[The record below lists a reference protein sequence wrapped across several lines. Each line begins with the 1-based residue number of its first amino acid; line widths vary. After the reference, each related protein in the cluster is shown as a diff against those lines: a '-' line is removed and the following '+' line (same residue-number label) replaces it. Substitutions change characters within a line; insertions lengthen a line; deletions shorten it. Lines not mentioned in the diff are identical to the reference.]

1 MAMEPGTVTHKPR
14 RRGLS
19 GAHTLLRVAVVWLFT
34 AAVFV
39 LLGWLLPGLTVTS
52 AGAAL
57 AAAALFGLINAL
69 VWPVFAYLALPLA
82 VLTLGL
88 AAIVLNGAAVALVAY
103 VLPGIDVSDWGTAI
117 VVALVLAVANTMLT
131 SLLTLDD
138 EDVYYRRIIRRAARR
153 IRPEGTTDVPG
164 VVFLQI
170 DGLGLA
176 VLRRALRDGNAPTL
190 ARWLA
195 SGSHRLL
202 GWETG
207 WSSQTGAS
215 QCGILHGSTYDI
227 PAFRWLE
234 KETGVRLVSNHPRSA
249 AEIERRHSDGQGL
262 LHADGVGRGNLYTG
276 DAVQN
281 ILTMS
286 VAGQKRGRVGQGYY
300 GYFADPYNALRTL
313 TGFVAEIVREL
324 VQASR
329 QRRHDVRPRVGRGGL
344 YPFLRAFATVI
355 TRDLTTQTLIGDLY
369 VGRSVIYADFVG
381 YDEVAHHSGPE
392 RYDALDTLRRLDR
405 DLGRL
410 ERAAANAPRPYRF
423 VVLSDHGQSQGATF
437 EDRYGFSLG
446 ELVRGAMQE
455 GKVTEIG
462 SARVAGEES
471 WGYAGAAAADITSSG
486 SRVGRALQRALR
498 DRRDPVPPRLEANAI
513 TAAGP
518 GEPAAGPGE
527 LAGGQAEAAAGPG
540 ELAGAQAEAAAGPG
554 EPVPGPGEPVPEPGE
569 AVVLASGNL
578 GLVYLTERPGRMSL
592 EEIGKRYPRLVP
604 ALIAHPGVGF
614 ILVRSDEDGPVVI
627 GRDGLQVLQTRTVVG
642 QDPLEPFGACGPWQV
657 LQADS
662 YPHCADIM
670 VNSMWDPQTEEVA
683 AFEHLVG
690 SHGGLGGEQTHPF
703 VLYPSGLP
711 APARPIRGAD
721 ELHQV
726 FRGWLAHLGHDAF
739 AEHQLDSA
747 ARHGRAGQRK

>member
-1 MAMEPGTVTHKPR
+1 MVR
-14 RRGLS
+14 I
-19 GAHTLLRVAVVWLFT
+19 VVVWLFT
-34 AAVFV
+34 GAVFV

-103 VLPGIDVSDWGTAI
+103 VLPGIDVSDWWTAI

-131 SLLTLDD
+131 GLLTLDD

-153 IRPEGTTDVPG
+153 IRPEGATDVPG
-164 VVFLQI
+164 VVFVQI

-215 QCGILHGSTYDI
+215 QCGILHGSTFDI

-234 KETGVRLVSNHPRSA
+234 KETGTRLVSNHPRSA
-249 AEIERRHSDGQGL
+249 AEIERRHSDGRGL

-276 DAVQN
+276 DAEQN

-286 VAGQKRGRVGQGYY
+286 VAGHRRGRVGQGYY
-300 GYFADPYNALRTL
+300 GYFADPYNTLRTL
-313 TGFVAEIVREL
+313 AGFVAEILREL

-329 QRRHDVRPRVGRGGL
+329 QRRHDVRPRVRRGGL
-344 YPFLRAFATVI
+344 YPFLRAFATVV

-423 VVLSDHGQSQGATF
+423 VVLSDHGQSQGTTF
-437 EDRYGFSLG
+437 EDRYGCSLG
-446 ELVRGAMQE
+446 DLVRSAMHE
-455 GKVTEIG
+455 GTVTEIG
-462 SARVAGEES
+462 AARVAGEES
-471 WGYAGAAAADITSSG
+471 WGYAGAAAADVTSQD

-498 DRRDPVPPRLEANAI
+498 DRRETGPRRSASAPG
-513 TAAGP
+513 AGP
-518 GEPAAGPGE
+518 LPQERDERDAAPADGP
-527 LAGGQAEAAAGPG
+527 Q
-540 ELAGAQAEAAAGPG
+540 
-554 EPVPGPGEPVPEPGE
+554 E

-578 GLVYLTERPGRMSL
+578 GLVYLTEKTGRLSL
-592 EEIGKRYPRLVP
+592 EEIGERYPRLIP
-604 ALIAHPGVGF
+604 ALIAHAGVGF
-614 ILVRSDEDGPVVI
+614 ILVRSGEDGPVAI
-627 GRDGLQVLQTRTVVG
+627 GRDGLQLLRAQTVVG
-642 QDPLEPFGACGPWQV
+642 KDPLEPFGASGRWQV
-657 LQADS
+657 LQTDS

-703 VLYPSGLP
+703 VLYPAGLP
-711 APARPIRGAD
+711 APAGPIRGAD

-726 FRGWLAHLGHDAF
+726 LRGWLAHLGHEAF
-739 AEHQLDSA
+739 AGPQPERLA
-747 ARHGRAGQRK
+747 E

>member
-1 MAMEPGTVTHKPR
+1 MLASGEAGIAMQPGIVTTPGPR
-14 RRGLS
+14 RRRLS
-19 GAHTLLRVAVVWLFT
+19 GGHPVLRIAVVWLFT
-34 AAVFV
+34 GAVFV

-57 AAAALFGLINAL
+57 AAAALLGLINAL
-69 VWPVFAYLALPLA
+69 VWPFFAYLALPLA
-82 VLTLGL
+82 VLTLGF
-88 AAIVLNGAAVALVAY
+88 AAIVLNGAAVAVVAY
-103 VLPGIDVSDWGTAI
+103 LLPGIDVRDLGTAI
-117 VVALVLAVANTMLT
+117 VAALVLAVANTMLT

-153 IRPEGTTDVPG
+153 VRPEGASDVPG
-164 VVFLQI
+164 VLFIQI
-170 DGLGLA
+170 DGLGMA

-215 QCGILHGSTYDI
+215 QCGILHGSTFDI

-234 KETGVRLVSNHPRSA
+234 KETGTRLVSNHPRSA
-249 AEIERRHSDGQGL
+249 AEIERRHSDGRGL

-276 DAVQN
+276 DATQN

-286 VAGQKRGRVGQGYY
+286 VAGRRRGRVGQGYY
-300 GYFADPYNALRTL
+300 GYFADPYNTLRTL
-313 TGFVAEIVREL
+313 AGFAAEIVREL
-324 VQASR
+324 AQASR
-329 QRRHDVRPRVGRGGL
+329 QRRHDVRPRVRRGGL

-392 RYDALDTLRRLDR
+392 RYDALETLRRLDR

-410 ERAAANAPRPYRF
+410 ERAAAYAPRPYRL

-437 EDRYGFSLG
+437 EDRYGCSLG

-455 GKVTEIG
+455 GTVTEIG

-471 WGYAGAAAADITSSG
+471 WGYAGAAAADVTSQD
-486 SRVGRALQRALR
+486 SRVGKTLQWALR
-498 DRRDPVPPRLEANAI
+498 DRRETGPRR
-513 TAAGP
+513 TA
-518 GEPAAGPGE
+518 PAAGT
-527 LAGGQAEAAAGPG
+527 A
-540 ELAGAQAEAAAGPG
+540 
-554 EPVPGPGEPVPEPGE
+554 PGE

-578 GLVYLTERPGRMSL
+578 GLIYLTEQAGRLSL
-592 EEIGKRYPRLVP
+592 EEIGERYPRLLP

-614 ILVRSDEDGPVVI
+614 VLVRSDEDGPVVI
-627 GRDGLQVLQTRTVVG
+627 GRDGLQMLQTQTVIG
-642 QDPLEPFGACGPWQV
+642 KDPLEPFGASGRWQV
-657 LQADS
+657 RQTDS
-662 YPHCADIM
+662 FPHCADIM

-711 APARPIRGAD
+711 APAGPIRGAD

-726 FRGWLAHLGHDAF
+726 FRGWLAHLGHEAF
-739 AEHQLDSA
+739 AT
-747 ARHGRAGQRK
+747 GRAPE

>member
-1 MAMEPGTVTHKPR
+1 MTMEQRTVTRRH

-19 GAHTLLRVAVVWLFT
+19 GVHTVLRIAVVWLFT
-34 AAVFV
+34 GAVFV
-39 LLGWLLPGLTVTS
+39 LLGWLLPGLTVTG

-57 AAAALFGLINAL
+57 AAAALLGLINAL
-69 VWPVFAYLALPLA
+69 VWPVFAYFALPLA

-103 VLPGIDVSDWGTAI
+103 VLPGIDISDWGTAI
-117 VVALVLAVANTMLT
+117 VAALVLALANTMLT
-131 SLLTLDD
+131 GLLTLDD

-153 IRPEGTTDVPG
+153 VRPEGATDVPG
-164 VVFLQI
+164 VLFIQI

-190 ARWLA
+190 ARWLGD
-195 SGSHRLL
+195 GSHRLL

-215 QCGILHGSTYDI
+215 QCGILHGSTFDI

-234 KETGVRLVSNHPRSA
+234 KETGTRLVSNHPRSA
-249 AEIERRHSDGQGL
+249 AEIERRHSDGRGL

-286 VAGQKRGRVGQGYY
+286 VAGRRRGRVGQGYY
-300 GYFADPYNALRTL
+300 GYFADPYNTLRTL
-313 TGFVAEIVREL
+313 AGFVAEILREL
-324 VQASR
+324 LQASR
-329 QRRHDVRPRVGRGGL
+329 QRRHDVRPRVSRGGL

-410 ERAAANAPRPYRF
+410 ERAAANAPRPYEF
-423 VVLSDHGQSQGATF
+423 VVLSDHGQSQGTTF
-437 EDRYGFSLG
+437 EDRYGCSLG
-446 ELVRGAMQE
+446 ELVQGAMQDAT
-455 GKVTEIG
+455 VTEIG

-471 WGYAGAAAADITSSG
+471 WGYAGAAAAEVTSQD
-486 SRVGRALQRALR
+486 SRVGKALQRALR
-498 DRRDPVPPRLEANAI
+498 DRRESGPRRA
-513 TAAGP
+513 TAAP
-518 GEPAAGPGE
+518 GTATLDAPAAPGTLTAPGTQAAPGTPAATDTPAAPGT
-527 LAGGQAEAAAGPG
+527 LAGPDPLPQERDAAPASGQ
-540 ELAGAQAEAAAGPG
+540 
-554 EPVPGPGEPVPEPGE
+554 GE

-578 GLVYLTERPGRMSL
+578 GLVYLTEQAGRMSL
-592 EEIGKRYPRLVP
+592 EEIGKRYPRLIP

-627 GRDGLQVLQTRTVVG
+627 GRDGLQVLQTQTVVG
-642 QDPLEPFGACGPWQV
+642 NDPLEPFGASGRWQV
-657 LQADS
+657 LQTDS

-711 APARPIRGAD
+711 APAGPIRGAD

-726 FRGWLAHLGHDAF
+726 LRGWLAHLGHQAF
-739 AEHQLDSA
+739 AEHQPD
-747 ARHGRAGQRK
+747 R

>member
-1 MAMEPGTVTHKPR
+1 MAMESGVVTPKPG
-14 RRGLS
+14 RRGPS
-19 GAHTLLRVAVVWLFT
+19 GGHPVLRVAVVWLFT

-39 LLGWLLPGLTVTS
+39 VLGWLLPGLTVTS

-57 AAAALFGLINAL
+57 TAAALLGLINAL
-69 VWPVFAYLALPLA
+69 VWPVFAYFALPLA
-82 VLTLGL
+82 VLTLGI
-88 AAIVLNGAAVALVAY
+88 AAIVLNGAAVAIVAY
-103 VLPGIDVSDWGTAI
+103 LLPGIEVRDLWTAI
-117 VVALVLAVANTMLT
+117 GVALVLAVANTLLT
-131 SLLTLDD
+131 SLLALDD

-153 IRPEGTTDVPG
+153 VRPEGASDVPG
-164 VVFLQI
+164 VLFIQI
-170 DGLGLA
+170 DGLGMA

-215 QCGILHGSTYDI
+215 QCGILHGSTFDI

-234 KETGVRLVSNHPRSA
+234 KETGTRLVSNHPRSA

-276 DAVQN
+276 DAAQN

-286 VAGQKRGRVGQGYY
+286 VAGRRRGRVGQGYY
-300 GYFADPYNALRTL
+300 GYFADPYNTLRTL
-313 TGFVAEIVREL
+313 AGFVAEIVREL
-324 VQASR
+324 AQASR
-329 QRRHDVRPRVGRGGL
+329 QRRHDVRPRVRRGGL

-369 VGRSVIYADFVG
+369 IGRSVIYADFVG

-423 VVLSDHGQSQGATF
+423 VVLSDHGQSQGTTF
-437 EDRYGFSLG
+437 EDRYGCSLG
-446 ELVRGAMQE
+446 ELVRSAMQE
-455 GKVTEIG
+455 ATVTEIG

-471 WGYAGAAAADITSSG
+471 WGYAGAAAADVTSTD

-498 DRRDPVPPRLEANAI
+498 DRRETGPRRAV
-513 TAAGP
+513 
-518 GEPAAGPGE
+518 PAAGTA
-527 LAGGQAEAAAGPG
+527 L
-540 ELAGAQAEAAAGPG
+540 
-554 EPVPGPGEPVPEPGE
+554 GE

-578 GLVYLTERPGRMSL
+578 GLVYLTEQAGRLSL
-592 EEIGKRYPRLVP
+592 EEIGERYPRLIP

-627 GRDGLQVLQTRTVVG
+627 GRDGLQVLRTQTVVG
-642 QDPLEPFGACGPWQV
+642 TDPLEPFGASGRWQV
-657 LQADS
+657 LQTDS

-711 APARPIRGAD
+711 APVSPIRGAD

-726 FRGWLAHLGHDAF
+726 FRGWLACLGHEAF
-739 AEHQLDSA
+739 AA
-747 ARHGRAGQRK
+747 TGQAVE

>member
-1 MAMEPGTVTHKPR
+1 MCSSD
-14 RRGLS
+14 L
-19 GAHTLLRVAVVWLFT
+19 
-34 AAVFV
+34 
-39 LLGWLLPGLTVTS
+39 
-52 AGAAL
+52 
-57 AAAALFGLINAL
+57 
-69 VWPVFAYLALPLA
+69 VFAYFALPLA
-82 VLTLGL
+82 VLTLGI
-88 AAIVLNGAAVALVAY
+88 AAIVLNGAAVAIVAY
-103 VLPGIDVSDWGTAI
+103 LLPGIDVRDLGTAI
-117 VVALVLAVANTMLT
+117 VVALVLALANTMLT
-131 SLLTLDD
+131 SLLALDD

-153 IRPEGTTDVPG
+153 VRPEGASDVPG
-164 VVFLQI
+164 VLFIQI
-170 DGLGLA
+170 DGLGMA

-215 QCGILHGSTYDI
+215 QCGILHGSTFDI

-234 KETGVRLVSNHPRSA
+234 KETGTRLVSNHPRSA
-249 AEIERRHSDGQGL
+249 AEIERRHSDGRGL

-276 DAVQN
+276 DAAQN

-286 VAGQKRGRVGQGYY
+286 VAGRRRGRVGQGYY

-313 TGFVAEIVREL
+313 AGFVAEVGREL

-329 QRRHDVRPRVGRGGL
+329 QRRHDVRPRVRRGGL

-369 VGRSVIYADFVG
+369 IGRSVIYADFVG

-423 VVLSDHGQSQGATF
+423 VVLSDHGQSQGTTF
-437 EDRYGFSLG
+437 EDRYGCSLG
-446 ELVRGAMQE
+446 ELVRSAIQE
-455 GKVTEIG
+455 GTVTEIG

-471 WGYAGAAAADITSSG
+471 WGYAGAAAADVTSTD

-498 DRRDPVPPRLEANAI
+498 DRRETGPRR
-513 TAAGP
+513 AA
-518 GEPAAGPGE
+518 PAAGTA
-527 LAGGQAEAAAGPG
+527 L
-540 ELAGAQAEAAAGPG
+540 
-554 EPVPGPGEPVPEPGE
+554 GE

-578 GLVYLTERPGRMSL
+578 GLVYLTEQAGRLSL
-592 EEIGKRYPRLVP
+592 EEIGERYPRLIP

-627 GRDGLQVLQTRTVVG
+627 GRDGLQVLRTQTVVG
-642 QDPLEPFGACGPWQV
+642 TDPLEPFGASGRWQV
-657 LQADS
+657 LQTDS

-711 APARPIRGAD
+711 APVSPIRGAD

-726 FRGWLAHLGHDAF
+726 FRGWLACLGHEAF
-739 AEHQLDSA
+739 ASHRPAVE
-747 ARHGRAGQRK
+747 

>member
-1 MAMEPGTVTHKPR
+1 MTMEQRTVTR
-14 RRGLS
+14 RHRQGLS
-19 GAHTLLRVAVVWLFT
+19 GVHTVLRIAVVWLFT
-34 AAVFV
+34 GAVFV
-39 LLGWLLPGLTVTS
+39 LLGWLLPGLTVTG

-57 AAAALFGLINAL
+57 AAAALLGLINAL
-69 VWPVFAYLALPLA
+69 VWPVFAYFALPLA

-103 VLPGIDVSDWGTAI
+103 VLPGIDISDWGTAI
-117 VVALVLAVANTMLT
+117 VAALVLALANTMLT
-131 SLLTLDD
+131 GLLTLDD

-153 IRPEGTTDVPG
+153 VRPEGATDVPG
-164 VVFLQI
+164 VLFIQI

-195 SGSHRLL
+195 SGSHRLA

-215 QCGILHGSTYDI
+215 QCGILHGSTFDI

-234 KETGVRLVSNHPRSA
+234 KETGTRLVSNHPRSA
-249 AEIERRHSDGQGL
+249 AEIERRHSDGRGL

-286 VAGQKRGRVGQGYY
+286 VAGRRRGRVGQGYY
-300 GYFADPYNALRTL
+300 GYFADPYNTLRTL
-313 TGFVAEIVREL
+313 AGFVAEILREL
-324 VQASR
+324 LQASR
-329 QRRHDVRPRVGRGGL
+329 QRRHDVRPRVSRGGL

-410 ERAAANAPRPYRF
+410 ERAAANAPRPYEF
-423 VVLSDHGQSQGATF
+423 VVLSDHGQSQGTTF
-437 EDRYGFSLG
+437 EDRYGCSLG
-446 ELVRGAMQE
+446 ELVQGAMQDAT
-455 GKVTEIG
+455 VTEIG

-471 WGYAGAAAADITSSG
+471 WGYAGAAAAEVTSQD
-486 SRVGRALQRALR
+486 SRVGKALQRALR
-498 DRRDPVPPRLEANAI
+498 DRRESGPRRA
-513 TAAGP
+513 TAAP
-518 GEPAAGPGE
+518 GTATLDAPAAPGTLTAPGTQAAPGTPAATDTPAAPGT
-527 LAGGQAEAAAGPG
+527 LAGPDPLPQERDAAPASGQ
-540 ELAGAQAEAAAGPG
+540 
-554 EPVPGPGEPVPEPGE
+554 GE

-578 GLVYLTERPGRMSL
+578 GLVYLTEQAGRMSL
-592 EEIGKRYPRLVP
+592 EEIGKRYPRLIP

-627 GRDGLQVLQTRTVVG
+627 GRDGLQVLQTQTVVG
-642 QDPLEPFGACGPWQV
+642 NDPLEPFGASGRWQV
-657 LQADS
+657 LQTDS

-711 APARPIRGAD
+711 APAAPIRGAD

-726 FRGWLAHLGHDAF
+726 LRGWLAHLGHQAF
-739 AEHQLDSA
+739 AEHQPD
-747 ARHGRAGQRK
+747 R

>member
-1 MAMEPGTVTHKPR
+1 V
-14 RRGLS
+14 
-19 GAHTLLRVAVVWLFT
+19 LRVAVVWLFT

-39 LLGWLLPGLTVTS
+39 LLGWLLPGLTVTR

-57 AAAALFGLINAL
+57 TAAGLLGLINAL
-69 VWPVFAYLALPLA
+69 VWPVFAYFALPLA
-82 VLTLGL
+82 VLTLGI
-88 AAIVLNGAAVALVAY
+88 AAIVLNGAAVAIVAY
-103 VLPGIDVSDWGTAI
+103 LLPGIEVRDLWTAI
-117 VVALVLAVANTMLT
+117 GVALVLAVANTMLT

-153 IRPEGTTDVPG
+153 VRPEGASDVPG
-164 VVFLQI
+164 VLFIQI
-170 DGLGLA
+170 DGLGMA

-215 QCGILHGSTYDI
+215 QCGILHGSTFDI

-234 KETGVRLVSNHPRSA
+234 KETGTRIVSNHPRSA

-276 DAVQN
+276 DAAQN

-286 VAGQKRGRVGQGYY
+286 VAGRRRGRVGQGYY
-300 GYFADPYNALRTL
+300 GYFADPYNTLRTL
-313 TGFVAEIVREL
+313 AGFVAEIVREL
-324 VQASR
+324 AQASR
-329 QRRHDVRPRVGRGGL
+329 QRRHDVRPRVRRGGL

-369 VGRSVIYADFVG
+369 IGRSIIYADFVG

-423 VVLSDHGQSQGATF
+423 VVLSDHGQSQGTTF
-437 EDRYGFSLG
+437 EDRYGCSLG
-446 ELVRGAMQE
+446 ELVRSAMQE
-455 GKVTEIG
+455 GTVTEIG

-471 WGYAGAAAADITSSG
+471 WGYAGAAAADVTSTD

-498 DRRDPVPPRLEANAI
+498 DRRETGPRRAAL
-513 TAAGP
+513 AAGT
-518 GEPAAGPGE
+518 A
-527 LAGGQAEAAAGPG
+527 L
-540 ELAGAQAEAAAGPG
+540 
-554 EPVPGPGEPVPEPGE
+554 GE

-578 GLVYLTERPGRMSL
+578 GLVYLTEQAGRLSL
-592 EEIGKRYPRLVP
+592 EEIGERYPRLIP

-627 GRDGLQVLQTRTVVG
+627 GRDGLQVLRTQTVVG
-642 QDPLEPFGACGPWQV
+642 TDPLEPFGASGRWQV
-657 LQADS
+657 LQTDS

-711 APARPIRGAD
+711 APVSPIRGAD

-726 FRGWLAHLGHDAF
+726 FRGWLACLGHEAF
-739 AEHQLDSA
+739 AA
-747 ARHGRAGQRK
+747 TGRAVE

>member
-1 MAMEPGTVTHKPR
+1 MTMEQRTVTRRH

-19 GAHTLLRVAVVWLFT
+19 GVHTVLRIAVVWLFT
-34 AAVFV
+34 GAVFV
-39 LLGWLLPGLTVTS
+39 LLGWLLPGLTVTG

-57 AAAALFGLINAL
+57 AAAALLGLINAL
-69 VWPVFAYLALPLA
+69 VWPVFAYFALPLA

-103 VLPGIDVSDWGTAI
+103 VLPGIDISDWGTAI
-117 VVALVLAVANTMLT
+117 VAALVLALANTMLT
-131 SLLTLDD
+131 GLLTLDD

-153 IRPEGTTDVPG
+153 VRPEGATDVPG
-164 VVFLQI
+164 VLFIQI

-190 ARWLA
+190 ARWLGD
-195 SGSHRLL
+195 GSHRLL

-215 QCGILHGSTYDI
+215 QCGILHGSTFDI

-234 KETGVRLVSNHPRSA
+234 KETGTRLVSNHPRSA
-249 AEIERRHSDGQGL
+249 AEIERRHSDGRGL

-286 VAGQKRGRVGQGYY
+286 VAGRRRGRVGQGYY
-300 GYFADPYNALRTL
+300 GYFADPYNTLRTL
-313 TGFVAEIVREL
+313 AGFVAEILREL
-324 VQASR
+324 LQASR
-329 QRRHDVRPRVGRGGL
+329 QRRHDVRPRVSRGGL

-410 ERAAANAPRPYRF
+410 ERAAANAPRPYEF
-423 VVLSDHGQSQGATF
+423 VVLSDHGQSQGTTF
-437 EDRYGFSLG
+437 EDRYGCSLG
-446 ELVRGAMQE
+446 ELVQGAMQDAT
-455 GKVTEIG
+455 VTEIG

-471 WGYAGAAAADITSSG
+471 WGYAGAAAAEVTSQD
-486 SRVGRALQRALR
+486 SRVGKALQRALR
-498 DRRDPVPPRLEANAI
+498 DRRESGPRRA
-513 TAAGP
+513 TAAP
-518 GEPAAGPGE
+518 GTATLDGAPAAPGTLTAPGTQAAPGTPAATDTPATPGT
-527 LAGGQAEAAAGPG
+527 LAGPDPLPQERDAAPASGQ
-540 ELAGAQAEAAAGPG
+540 
-554 EPVPGPGEPVPEPGE
+554 GE

-578 GLVYLTERPGRMSL
+578 GLVYLTEQAGRMSL
-592 EEIGKRYPRLVP
+592 EEIGKRYPRLIP

-627 GRDGLQVLQTRTVVG
+627 GRDGLQVLQTQTVVG
-642 QDPLEPFGACGPWQV
+642 NDPLEPFGASGRWQV
-657 LQADS
+657 LQTDS

-711 APARPIRGAD
+711 APAGPIRGAD

-726 FRGWLAHLGHDAF
+726 FRGWLAHLGQQAF
-739 AEHQLDSA
+739 AEPQP
-747 ARHGRAGQRK
+747 AR

>member
-1 MAMEPGTVTHKPR
+1 VTHEPR
-14 RRGLS
+14 RRGPS

-57 AAAALFGLINAL
+57 AAAALLGLINAL

-88 AAIVLNGAAVALVAY
+88 AAIVLNGAAVAVVAY
-103 VLPGIDVSDWGTAI
+103 LLPGIDVHDWGTAI
-117 VVALVLAVANTMLT
+117 LVALVLALANTMLT

-153 IRPEGTTDVPG
+153 VRPDGATNVPG
-164 VVFLQI
+164 VLFIQI

-195 SGSHRLL
+195 SGSYRLL

-249 AEIERRHSDGQGL
+249 AEIERRHSDGRSL

-276 DAVQN
+276 DAEQN

-286 VAGQKRGRVGQGYY
+286 VAGRRRGRVGQGYY

-313 TGFVAEIVREL
+313 AGFVAEIMREL

-437 EDRYGFSLG
+437 EDRYGCSLG
-446 ELVRGAMQE
+446 ELVRGAMQD

-471 WGYAGAAAADITSSG
+471 WGYASAAAADITSSG

-498 DRRDPVPPRLEANAI
+498 DRRDPVPPRLEADAI
-513 TAAGP
+513 
-518 GEPAAGPGE
+518 PAAGPE
-527 LAGGQAEAAAGPG
+527 EPAGGQAEAAAGP
-540 ELAGAQAEAAAGPG
+540 EEPAGGQAEAAGKG
-554 EPVPGPGEPVPEPGE
+554 EPATGPGE

-578 GLVYLTERPGRMSL
+578 GLVYLTEQPRRMSL
-592 EEIGKRYPRLVP
+592 EEIGTRYPRLIP
-604 ALIAHPGVGF
+604 ALIADPGVGF

-627 GRDGLQVLQTRTVVG
+627 GRAGLQVLQTQTVVG
-642 QDPLEPFGACGPWQV
+642 QDPLEPFGASGRWQV
-657 LQADS
+657 LQTDS

-711 APARPIRGAD
+711 APASPIRGAD

-726 FRGWLAHLGHDAF
+726 FRGWLAYLGHDAF
-739 AEHQLDSA
+739 AEHQPD
-747 ARHGRAGQRK
+747 RAGQREISR

>member
-1 MAMEPGTVTHKPR
+1 MTMEQRTVTR
-14 RRGLS
+14 RHRQGLS
-19 GAHTLLRVAVVWLFT
+19 GVHTVLRIAVVWLFT
-34 AAVFV
+34 GAVFV
-39 LLGWLLPGLTVTS
+39 LLGWLLPGLTVTG

-57 AAAALFGLINAL
+57 AAAALLGLINAL
-69 VWPVFAYLALPLA
+69 VWPVFAYFALPLA

-103 VLPGIDVSDWGTAI
+103 VLPGIDISDWGTAI
-117 VVALVLAVANTMLT
+117 VAALVLALANTMLT
-131 SLLTLDD
+131 GLLTLDD

-153 IRPEGTTDVPG
+153 VRPEGATDVPG
-164 VVFLQI
+164 VLFIQI

-190 ARWLA
+190 TRWLGD
-195 SGSHRLL
+195 GSHRLL

-215 QCGILHGSTYDI
+215 QCGILHGSTFDI

-234 KETGVRLVSNHPRSA
+234 KETGTRLVSNHPRSA
-249 AEIERRHSDGQGL
+249 AEIERRHSDGRGL

-286 VAGQKRGRVGQGYY
+286 VAGRRRGRVGQGYY
-300 GYFADPYNALRTL
+300 GYFADPYNTLRTL
-313 TGFVAEIVREL
+313 AGFVAEILREL
-324 VQASR
+324 LQASR
-329 QRRHDVRPRVGRGGL
+329 QRRHDVRPRVSRGGL

-410 ERAAANAPRPYRF
+410 ERAAANAPRPYEF
-423 VVLSDHGQSQGATF
+423 VVLSDHGQSQGTTF
-437 EDRYGFSLG
+437 EDRYGCSLG
-446 ELVRGAMQE
+446 ELVQGAMQDAT
-455 GKVTEIG
+455 VTEIG

-471 WGYAGAAAADITSSG
+471 WGYAGAAAAEVTSQD
-486 SRVGRALQRALR
+486 SRVGKALQRALR
-498 DRRDPVPPRLEANAI
+498 DRRESGPRRA
-513 TAAGP
+513 TAAP
-518 GEPAAGPGE
+518 GTATLDAPAAPGTLTAPGTQAAPGTPAATDTPAAPGT
-527 LAGGQAEAAAGPG
+527 LAGPDPLPQERDAAPASGQ
-540 ELAGAQAEAAAGPG
+540 
-554 EPVPGPGEPVPEPGE
+554 GE

-578 GLVYLTERPGRMSL
+578 GLVYLTEQAGRMSL
-592 EEIGKRYPRLVP
+592 EEIGKRYPRLIP

-627 GRDGLQVLQTRTVVG
+627 GRDGLQVLQTQTVVG
-642 QDPLEPFGACGPWQV
+642 NDPLEPFGASGRWHV
-657 LQADS
+657 LQTDS

-711 APARPIRGAD
+711 APAGPIRGAD

-726 FRGWLAHLGHDAF
+726 LRGWLAHLGHQAF
-739 AEHQLDSA
+739 AEHQPD
-747 ARHGRAGQRK
+747 R

>member
-1 MAMEPGTVTHKPR
+1 M
-14 RRGLS
+14 
-19 GAHTLLRVAVVWLFT
+19 
-34 AAVFV
+34 FV

-69 VWPVFAYLALPLA
+69 VWPVFAYLALPIA

-88 AAIVLNGAAVALVAY
+88 AAIVLNGAAVAVVAY
-103 VLPGIDVSDWGTAI
+103 LLPGIDVHDWGTAI
-117 VVALVLAVANTMLT
+117 LVALVLALANTMLT
-131 SLLTLDD
+131 GLLTLDD

-153 IRPEGTTDVPG
+153 VRPEGASDIPG
-164 VVFLQI
+164 VVFIQI

-195 SGSHRLL
+195 SGSHRLA

-215 QCGILHGSTYDI
+215 QCGVLHGSTFDI

-234 KETGVRLVSNHPRSA
+234 KETGTRLVSNHPRSA
-249 AEIERRHSDGQGL
+249 AEIERRHSDGRGL

-286 VAGQKRGRVGQGYY
+286 VAGHRRGRVGQGYY
-300 GYFADPYNALRTL
+300 GYFADPYNTLRTL
-313 TGFVAEIVREL
+313 AGFVAEILREL
-324 VQASR
+324 LQASR
-329 QRRHDVRPRVGRGGL
+329 QRRHDVRPRVSRGGL

-410 ERAAANAPRPYRF
+410 ERAAANAPRPYEF
-423 VVLSDHGQSQGATF
+423 VVLSDHGQSQGTTF
-437 EDRYGFSLG
+437 EDRYGCSLG
-446 ELVRGAMQE
+446 DLVQGAMQE
-455 GKVTEIG
+455 GTVTEIG

-471 WGYAGAAAADITSSG
+471 WGYAGAAAADVTSQD
-486 SRVGRALQRALR
+486 SRVGKALQRALR
-498 DRRDPVPPRLEANAI
+498 DRRESGPRRA
-513 TAAGP
+513 TAAP
-518 GEPAAGPGE
+518 GAATQDGAPAAPGT
-527 LAGGQAEAAAGPG
+527 LTAPGTPAASGTPAGPDPLPQ
-540 ELAGAQAEAAAGPG
+540 ERDAAPASEQGK
-554 EPVPGPGEPVPEPGE
+554 

-578 GLVYLTERPGRMSL
+578 GLVYLTEQAGRMSL
-592 EEIGKRYPRLVP
+592 EEIGKRYPRLIP

-627 GRDGLQVLQTRTVVG
+627 GSGGLQVLQAQTVVG
-642 QDPLEPFGACGPWQV
+642 NDPLEPFGASGRWQV
-657 LQADS
+657 LRTDS

-711 APARPIRGAD
+711 APASPIRGAD

-726 FRGWLAHLGHDAF
+726 FRGWLAHLGHQAF
-739 AEHQLDSA
+739 AEHQPD
-747 ARHGRAGQRK
+747 R

>member
-1 MAMEPGTVTHKPR
+1 MTMEQRTVTR
-14 RRGLS
+14 RHRQGLS
-19 GAHTLLRVAVVWLFT
+19 GVHTVLRIAVVWLFT
-34 AAVFV
+34 GAVFV
-39 LLGWLLPGLTVTS
+39 LLGWLLPGLTVTG

-57 AAAALFGLINAL
+57 AAAALLGLINAL
-69 VWPVFAYLALPLA
+69 VWPVFAYFALPLA

-103 VLPGIDVSDWGTAI
+103 VLPGIDISDWGTAI
-117 VVALVLAVANTMLT
+117 VAALVLALANTMLT
-131 SLLTLDD
+131 GLLTLDD

-153 IRPEGTTDVPG
+153 VRPEGATDVPG
-164 VVFLQI
+164 VLFIQI

-190 ARWLA
+190 ARWLGD
-195 SGSHRLL
+195 GSHRLL

-215 QCGILHGSTYDI
+215 QCGILHGSTFDI

-234 KETGVRLVSNHPRSA
+234 KETGTRLVSNHPRSA
-249 AEIERRHSDGQGL
+249 AEIERRHSDGRGL

-286 VAGQKRGRVGQGYY
+286 VAGRRRGRVGQGYY
-300 GYFADPYNALRTL
+300 GYFADPYNTLRTL
-313 TGFVAEIVREL
+313 AGFVAEILREL
-324 VQASR
+324 LQASR
-329 QRRHDVRPRVGRGGL
+329 QRRHDVRPRVSRGGL

-410 ERAAANAPRPYRF
+410 ERAAANAPRPYEF
-423 VVLSDHGQSQGATF
+423 VVLSDHGQSQGTTF
-437 EDRYGFSLG
+437 EDRYGCSLG
-446 ELVRGAMQE
+446 ELVQGAMQDAT
-455 GKVTEIG
+455 VTEIG

-471 WGYAGAAAADITSSG
+471 WGYAGAAAAEVTSQD
-486 SRVGRALQRALR
+486 SRVGKALQRALR
-498 DRRDPVPPRLEANAI
+498 DRRESGPRRA
-513 TAAGP
+513 TAAP
-518 GEPAAGPGE
+518 GTATLDGAPAAPGTLTAPGTQAAPGTPAATDTPAAPGT
-527 LAGGQAEAAAGPG
+527 LAGPDPLPQERDAAPASGQ
-540 ELAGAQAEAAAGPG
+540 
-554 EPVPGPGEPVPEPGE
+554 GE

-578 GLVYLTERPGRMSL
+578 GLVYLTEQAGRMSL
-592 EEIGKRYPRLVP
+592 EEIGKRYPRLIP

-627 GRDGLQVLQTRTVVG
+627 GRDGLQVLQTQTVVG
-642 QDPLEPFGACGPWQV
+642 NDPLEPFGASGRWQV
-657 LQADS
+657 LQTDS

-711 APARPIRGAD
+711 APAGPIRGAD

-726 FRGWLAHLGHDAF
+726 LRGWLAHLGHQAF
-739 AEHQLDSA
+739 AEHQPD
-747 ARHGRAGQRK
+747 R

>member
-1 MAMEPGTVTHKPR
+1 MEHPTEPGPRPR
-14 RRGLS
+14 RGPSS
-19 GAHTLLRVAVVWLFT
+19 GHPVLRIVVVWLFT
-34 AAVFV
+34 GAVFV
-39 LLGWLLPGLTVTS
+39 LLGWVLPGLTVTS

-88 AAIVLNGAAVALVAY
+88 AAIALNGVAVGIVAY
-103 VLPGIDVSDWGTAI
+103 LLPGIEVSDWGTAI
-117 VVALVLAVANTMLT
+117 VVALVVAVANTMLT

-153 IRPEGTTDVPG
+153 IRPQGATDVPG
-164 VVFLQI
+164 VLFIQI

-215 QCGILHGSTYDI
+215 QCGILHGSTFDI

-234 KETGVRLVSNHPRSA
+234 KETGTRLVSNHPRSA
-249 AEIERRHSDGQGL
+249 AEIERRHSDGRGL

-276 DAVQN
+276 DAEQN

-286 VAGQKRGRVGQGYY
+286 VAGHRRGRVGQGYY
-300 GYFADPYNALRTL
+300 GYFADPYNTLRTL
-313 TGFVAEIVREL
+313 AGFVAEIAREL

-329 QRRHDVRPRVGRGGL
+329 QRRHDVRPRVRRGGL
-344 YPFLRAFATVI
+344 YPFLRAFATVV

-369 VGRSVIYADFVG
+369 TGRSVIYADFVG

-423 VVLSDHGQSQGATF
+423 VVLSDHGQSQGTTF
-437 EDRYGFSLG
+437 EDRYGGSLG
-446 ELVRGAMQE
+446 DLVRSAMQE
-455 GKVTEIG
+455 GTVTEIG
-462 SARVAGEES
+462 AARVAGEES
-471 WGYAGAAAADITSSG
+471 WGYAGAAAADMTSQD
-486 SRVGRALQRALR
+486 SRVGRALQRVLR
-498 DRRDPVPPRLEANAI
+498 DRREAGPRRAAPAPDPATAGDAPAVGVAAAADGAAAVGS
-513 TAAGP
+513 TAARPGP
-518 GEPAAGPGE
+518 LQPERDAAP
-527 LAGGQAEAAAGPG
+527 AGG
-540 ELAGAQAEAAAGPG
+540 
-554 EPVPGPGEPVPEPGE
+554 PGE

-578 GLVYLTERPGRMSL
+578 GLVYLTEQSGRMSL
-592 EEIGKRYPRLVP
+592 EEIGKRYPRLIP

-627 GRDGLQVLQTRTVVG
+627 GRDGLQVLQTQTVVG
-642 QDPLEPFGACGPWQV
+642 TDPLEPFGASGRWQV
-657 LQADS
+657 LRTDS

-670 VNSMWDPQTEEVA
+670 INSMWDPQTEEVA

-703 VLYPSGLP
+703 VLYPASLP
-711 APARPIRGAD
+711 APASPVRGAD

-726 FRGWLAHLGHDAF
+726 FRGWLAHLGHEAF
-739 AEHQLDSA
+739 AERQPA
-747 ARHGRAGQRK
+747 P

>member
-1 MAMEPGTVTHKPR
+1 MAMEPGAVTPKPG
-14 RRGLS
+14 RRGPSS
-19 GAHTLLRVAVVWLFT
+19 GHPVLRVAVVWLFT
-34 AAVFV
+34 GAVFV

-52 AGAAL
+52 PGAAL
-57 AAAALFGLINAL
+57 AAAGLLGLINAL

-82 VLTLGL
+82 VLTLGI
-88 AAIVLNGAAVALVAY
+88 AAIVLNGAAVAIVAY
-103 VLPGIDVSDWGTAI
+103 LLPGIDVRDLGTAI
-117 VVALVLAVANTMLT
+117 GVALVLALANTMLT

-153 IRPEGTTDVPG
+153 VRPEGASDVPG
-164 VVFLQI
+164 VLFIQI
-170 DGLGLA
+170 DGLGMT

-215 QCGILHGSTYDI
+215 QCGILHGSTFDI

-234 KETGVRLVSNHPRSA
+234 KETGTRIVSNHPRSA
-249 AEIERRHSDGQGL
+249 AEIERRHSDGRGL

-276 DAVQN
+276 DAAQN

-286 VAGQKRGRVGQGYY
+286 VAGRRRGRVGQGYY
-300 GYFADPYNALRTL
+300 GYFADPYNTLRTL
-313 TGFVAEIVREL
+313 AGFVAEVGREL

-329 QRRHDVRPRVGRGGL
+329 QRRHDVRPRVLRGGL

-369 VGRSVIYADFVG
+369 IGRSVIYADFVG

-423 VVLSDHGQSQGATF
+423 VVLSDHGQSQGTTF
-437 EDRYGFSLG
+437 EDRYGCSLG
-446 ELVRGAMQE
+446 ELVRSAIQE
-455 GKVTEIG
+455 GTVTEIG

-471 WGYAGAAAADITSSG
+471 WGYAGAAAADVTSTD

-498 DRRDPVPPRLEANAI
+498 DRRETGPRRAV
-513 TAAGP
+513 
-518 GEPAAGPGE
+518 PAAGTA
-527 LAGGQAEAAAGPG
+527 L
-540 ELAGAQAEAAAGPG
+540 
-554 EPVPGPGEPVPEPGE
+554 GE

-578 GLVYLTERPGRMSL
+578 GLVYLTEQAGRLSL
-592 EEIGKRYPRLVP
+592 EEIGERYPRLMP

-614 ILVRSDEDGPVVI
+614 ILVHSDEDGPVVI
-627 GRDGLQVLQTRTVVG
+627 GRDGLQVLRTQTVVG
-642 QDPLEPFGACGPWQV
+642 TDPLEPFGASGRWQV
-657 LQADS
+657 LQTDS

-711 APARPIRGAD
+711 APVSPIRGAD

-726 FRGWLAHLGHDAF
+726 FRGWLACLGHEAF
-739 AEHQLDSA
+739 AA
-747 ARHGRAGQRK
+747 TGQAVE

>member
-1 MAMEPGTVTHKPR
+1 MAMERRIVTPEPR

-19 GAHTLLRVAVVWLFT
+19 GGHTVLRIVVLWLFT
-34 AAVFV
+34 GAVFV
-39 LLGWLLPGLTVTS
+39 LLGWLLPGLTVTG

-57 AAAALFGLINAL
+57 AAAALLGLINAL

-103 VLPGIDVSDWGTAI
+103 LLPGIDVRDLWTAI
-117 VVALVLAVANTMLT
+117 GIALVLALANTVLT
-131 SLLTLDD
+131 GLLTLDD

-153 IRPEGTTDVPG
+153 IRPEGTSDVPG
-164 VVFLQI
+164 VLFIQI
-170 DGLGLA
+170 DGLGMA
-176 VLRRALRDGNAPTL
+176 VLRRAVRDGNAPTL

-215 QCGILHGSTYDI
+215 QCGILHGSTFDI

-234 KETGVRLVSNHPRSA
+234 KETGTRLVSNHPRSA
-249 AEIERRHSDGQGL
+249 AEIERRHSDGRGL

-276 DAVQN
+276 DAEQN

-286 VAGQKRGRVGQGYY
+286 VAGRRRGRVGQGYY
-300 GYFADPYNALRTL
+300 GYFADPYNTLRTL
-313 TGFVAEIVREL
+313 AGFVAEILREL

-329 QRRHDVRPRVGRGGL
+329 QRRQDVRPRVRRGGL

-369 VGRSVIYADFVG
+369 TGRSVIYADFVG

-410 ERAAANAPRPYRF
+410 ERAAENAPRPYRF
-423 VVLSDHGQSQGATF
+423 VVLSDHGQSQGTTF
-437 EDRYGFSLG
+437 EDRYGYSLG
-446 ELVRGAMQE
+446 ELVRGAME
-455 GKVTEIG
+455 KGTVTEIG

-471 WGYAGAAAADITSSG
+471 WGYASAAAADVTSSG
-486 SRVGRALQRALR
+486 SRVGRALQHALR
-498 DRRDPVPPRLEANAI
+498 DRRDTSPPRPAVATGAAVPTPAAVPEPAPAGAAMSVDGAVPVGAAVPATGPVPPRPEGDAAPA
-513 TAAGP
+513 TA
-518 GEPAAGPGE
+518 
-527 LAGGQAEAAAGPG
+527 
-540 ELAGAQAEAAAGPG
+540 
-554 EPVPGPGEPVPEPGE
+554 PGE

-578 GLVYLTERPGRMSL
+578 GLIYLTEQAGRMSL
-592 EEIGKRYPRLVP
+592 EDIGERYPRLIP

-627 GRDGLQVLQTRTVVG
+627 GRDGLQVLRTQTVVG
-642 QDPLEPFGACGPWQV
+642 QDPLEPFGPSGRWQV
-657 LQADS
+657 LRTDS
-662 YPHCADIM
+662 FPHCADIM

-711 APARPIRGAD
+711 APAGPIRGAD
-721 ELHQV
+721 QLHQV
-726 FRGWLAHLGHDAF
+726 FRGWLAHLGHEAF
-739 AEHQLDSA
+739 AGRQPDHGA
-747 ARHGRAGQRK
+747 AAGTG

>member
-1 MAMEPGTVTHKPR
+1 MTMEHRTGTRPQPR
-14 RRGLS
+14 RQRPPG
-19 GAHTLLRVAVVWLFT
+19 GHPVVRIVVVWLFT
-34 AAVFV
+34 GAVFV
-39 LLGWLLPGLTVTS
+39 LLGWLLPGLTVTG

-57 AAAALFGLINAL
+57 AAAALLGLINAL

-88 AAIVLNGAAVALVAY
+88 AAIVLNGAAVVIVAY
-103 VLPGIDVSDWGTAI
+103 LLPGIDVHDWGTAI
-117 VVALVLAVANTMLT
+117 AVALVLAVANTILT

-153 IRPEGTTDVPG
+153 IRPEGATDIPG
-164 VVFLQI
+164 VVFIQI

-215 QCGILHGSTYDI
+215 QCGILHGSTFDI

-234 KETGVRLVSNHPRSA
+234 KETGTRLVSNHPRSA
-249 AEIERRHSDGQGL
+249 AEIERRHSDGRGL

-276 DAVQN
+276 DAAQN

-286 VAGQKRGRVGQGYY
+286 VAGRRRGRVGQGYY
-300 GYFADPYNALRTL
+300 GYFADPYNTLRTL
-313 TGFVAEIVREL
+313 AGFVAEIMREL

-329 QRRHDVRPRVGRGGL
+329 QRRHDVRPRVRRGGL
-344 YPFLRAFATVI
+344 YPFLRAFATVV

-423 VVLSDHGQSQGATF
+423 VVLSDHGQSQGTTF
-437 EDRYGFSLG
+437 EDRYGCSLG
-446 ELVRGAMQE
+446 DLVRGAMQE
-455 GKVTEIG
+455 RTVTEIG
-462 SARVAGEES
+462 ASRVAGEES
-471 WGYAGAAAADITSSG
+471 WGYAGAAAADVTSQD
-486 SRVGRALQRALR
+486 SRIGRALQRVLR
-498 DRRDPVPPRLEANAI
+498 DRRETGPRRAALASDAAPVGESPPVGG

-518 GEPAAGPGE
+518 GTPRQERDAAP
-527 LAGGQAEAAAGPG
+527 AGGPA
-540 ELAGAQAEAAAGPG
+540 
-554 EPVPGPGEPVPEPGE
+554 E

-578 GLVYLTERPGRMSL
+578 GLVYLTEQPGRLSL
-592 EEIGKRYPRLVP
+592 EEIGKSYPRLVP

-627 GRDGLQVLQTRTVVG
+627 GRDGLQVLQTQTVVG
-642 QDPLEPFGACGPWQV
+642 QDPLEPFGASGRWQV
-657 LQADS
+657 LRTDS

-703 VLYPSGLP
+703 VLYPAGLP
-711 APARPIRGAD
+711 APAGPIRGAD
-721 ELHQV
+721 ELHRV
-726 FRGWLAHLGHDAF
+726 FRGWLAHLGHEAF
-739 AEHQLDSA
+739 AEQQPERLA
-747 ARHGRAGQRK
+747 E

>member
-1 MAMEPGTVTHKPR
+1 V
-14 RRGLS
+14 
-19 GAHTLLRVAVVWLFT
+19 LRIVVVWLFT
-34 AAVFV
+34 GAVFV
-39 LLGWLLPGLTVTS
+39 LLGWLLPGLTVTG

-57 AAAALFGLINAL
+57 AAAALLGLINAL

-103 VLPGIDVSDWGTAI
+103 LLPGIDVSDWGTAI
-117 VVALVLAVANTMLT
+117 VVALVLAVANTVLT

-153 IRPEGTTDVPG
+153 IRPEGATDVPG
-164 VVFLQI
+164 VLFIQI

-190 ARWLA
+190 TRWLA

-215 QCGILHGSTYDI
+215 QCGILHGSTFDI

-234 KETGVRLVSNHPRSA
+234 KETGTRLVSNHPRSA
-249 AEIERRHSDGQGL
+249 AEIERRHSDGRGL

-276 DAVQN
+276 DAEQN

-300 GYFADPYNALRTL
+300 GYFADPYNTLRTL
-313 TGFVAEIVREL
+313 AGFVAEIMREL

-329 QRRHDVRPRVGRGGL
+329 QRRHDVRPRVRRGGL
-344 YPFLRAFATVI
+344 YPLLRAFATVV

-423 VVLSDHGQSQGATF
+423 VVLSDHGQSQGTTF
-437 EDRYGFSLG
+437 QDRYGCSLG
-446 ELVRGAMQE
+446 DLVRSAMQD
-455 GKVTEIG
+455 GTVTEIG
-462 SARVAGEES
+462 AARVAGEES
-471 WGYAGAAAADITSSG
+471 WGYAGAAAADVTSQD

-498 DRRDPVPPRLEANAI
+498 DRRETGPRRATPAPGAAIAGDPAVVDD
-513 TAAGP
+513 AAP
-518 GEPAAGPGE
+518 GG
-527 LAGGQAEAAAGPG
+527 
-540 ELAGAQAEAAAGPG
+540 
-554 EPVPGPGEPVPEPGE
+554 EPGE

-578 GLVYLTERPGRMSL
+578 GLVYLTEQPGRLSL
-592 EEIGKRYPRLVP
+592 EEVGKSYPRLIP

-614 ILVRSDEDGPVVI
+614 VLVRSDEDGPVVI
-627 GRDGLQVLQTRTVVG
+627 GRDGLQVLQTQTVVG
-642 QDPLEPFGACGPWQV
+642 KDPLEPFGASGRWQV
-657 LQADS
+657 VQTDS

-690 SHGGLGGEQTHPF
+690 SHGGLGGEQTRPF
-703 VLYPSGLP
+703 VLYPAGLP
-711 APARPIRGAD
+711 APASPIRGAD
-721 ELHQV
+721 ELHRV
-726 FRGWLAHLGHDAF
+726 FRGWLAHLGHEAF
-739 AEHQLDSA
+739 ARPPAE
-747 ARHGRAGQRK
+747 

>member
-1 MAMEPGTVTHKPR
+1 V
-14 RRGLS
+14 
-19 GAHTLLRVAVVWLFT
+19 LRIAVVWLST
-34 AAVFV
+34 GAVFV

-57 AAAALFGLINAL
+57 AAAALLGLINAV

-88 AAIVLNGAAVALVAY
+88 AAIVLNGAAVAIVAY
-103 VLPGIDVSDWGTAI
+103 LLPGIDVRDLGTAI
-117 VVALVLAVANTMLT
+117 VVALVLALANTTLT

-153 IRPEGTTDVPG
+153 IRPEGASDVPG
-164 VVFLQI
+164 VLFIQI
-170 DGLGLA
+170 DGLGMA

-215 QCGILHGSTYDI
+215 QCGILHGSTFDI

-234 KETGVRLVSNHPRSA
+234 KETGTRLVSNHPRSA
-249 AEIERRHSDGQGL
+249 AEIERRHSDGRGL

-276 DAVQN
+276 DATQN

-286 VAGQKRGRVGQGYY
+286 VAGRRRGRVGQGYY
-300 GYFADPYNALRTL
+300 GYFADPYNTLRTL
-313 TGFVAEIVREL
+313 AGFAAEIVREL

-329 QRRHDVRPRVGRGGL
+329 QRRHDVRPRVRRGGL

-423 VVLSDHGQSQGATF
+423 VVLSDHGQSQGTTF
-437 EDRYGFSLG
+437 EDRYGCSLG

-455 GKVTEIG
+455 GTVTEIG

-471 WGYAGAAAADITSSG
+471 WGYAGAAAADVTSTD

-498 DRRDPVPPRLEANAI
+498 DRRETGPRGAAL
-513 TAAGP
+513 AAGT
-518 GEPAAGPGE
+518 A
-527 LAGGQAEAAAGPG
+527 L
-540 ELAGAQAEAAAGPG
+540 
-554 EPVPGPGEPVPEPGE
+554 GE

-578 GLVYLTERPGRMSL
+578 GLVYLTEQAGRLSL
-592 EEIGKRYPRLVP
+592 EEIGERYPRLIP
-604 ALIAHPGVGF
+604 ALLAHPGVGF

-627 GRDGLQVLQTRTVVG
+627 GRDGLQVLRTQTVVG
-642 QDPLEPFGACGPWQV
+642 TDPLEPFGASGRWQV
-657 LQADS
+657 LQTDS

-711 APARPIRGAD
+711 APVSPIRGAD

-726 FRGWLAHLGHDAF
+726 FRGWLACLGHEAF
-739 AEHQLDSA
+739 AA
-747 ARHGRAGQRK
+747 TGRAVE

>member
-1 MAMEPGTVTHKPR
+1 MPASGESGMAMEHQTETGHEPR
-14 RRGLS
+14 RRRPPG
-19 GAHTLLRVAVVWLFT
+19 GHPVLRIVVVWLFT
-34 AAVFV
+34 GAVFV
-39 LLGWLLPGLTVTS
+39 LLGWLLPGLTVTG

-69 VWPVFAYLALPLA
+69 VWPVFAYFALPLA

-103 VLPGIDVSDWGTAI
+103 VLPGVDISDWGTAI
-117 VVALVLAVANTMLT
+117 VVALVLALANTMLT
-131 SLLTLDD
+131 GLLTLDD

-153 IRPEGTTDVPG
+153 VRPEGASDVPG
-164 VVFLQI
+164 VLFVQI

-215 QCGILHGSTYDI
+215 QCGILHGSTFDI

-234 KETGVRLVSNHPRSA
+234 KESGARLVSNHPRSA
-249 AEIERRHSDGQGL
+249 AEIERRHSDGRGL
-262 LHADGVGRGNLYTG
+262 LHADGAGRGNLYTG
-276 DAVQN
+276 DAEQN

-286 VAGQKRGRVGQGYY
+286 VAGRKRGRVGQGYY
-300 GYFADPYNALRTL
+300 AYFAVPYNAMRTL
-313 TGFVAEIVREL
+313 AGFVAEVLREL
-324 VQASR
+324 AQASR
-329 QRRHDVRPRVGRGGL
+329 QRRNDVRPRVSRGGL

-355 TRDLTTQTLIGDLY
+355 SRDVTTQTLIGDLY
-369 VGRSVIYADFVG
+369 AGRSVIYADFVG

-405 DLGRL
+405 DIGRL
-410 ERAAANAPRPYRF
+410 ERAAANAPRPYRT

-437 EDRYGFSLG
+437 EDRYGCSLG
-446 ELVRGAMQE
+446 ELVQAAMHE
-455 GKVTEIG
+455 GRVSEIG
-462 SARVAGEES
+462 AARVAGEES
-471 WGYAGAAAADITSSG
+471 WGYAGAAAADVASEDG
-486 SRVGRALQRALR
+486 RVGRALQRALR
-498 DRRDPVPPRLEANAI
+498 DRREAGDRRE
-513 TAAGP
+513 TGHRRAALTGSD
-518 GEPAAGPGE
+518 A
-527 LAGGQAEAAAGPG
+527 
-540 ELAGAQAEAAAGPG
+540 
-554 EPVPGPGEPVPEPGE
+554 PGPGLERREHDTAPATEPGE

-578 GLVYLTERPGRMSL
+578 GLVYLTEQAERLSL
-592 EEIGKRYPRLVP
+592 EMISTRYPDLVP
-604 ALIAHPGVGF
+604 ALTGHPGIGF
-614 ILVRSDEDGPVVI
+614 VLVRSDELGPVVI
-627 GRDGLQVLQTRTVVG
+627 GRDGLQALQTQIVHG
-642 QDPLEPFGACGPWQV
+642 EDPLQPFGASARWQV
-657 LQADS
+657 LQTDS

-711 APARPIRGAD
+711 APASPIRGAD

-726 FRGWLAHLGHDAF
+726 FRGWLAHLGHQSF
-739 AEHQLDSA
+739 AEQQPD
-747 ARHGRAGQRK
+747 R